1 MKNTSPCFGLT
12 VGGDSRQHGFT
23 LVELMI
29 IVAIVSI
36 LAVIAMPAYQNYT
49 IRSKVSEAM
58 AFMAEAKSTVTE
70 RYSATNTMPTSNQVA
85 GLAPPDSY
93 DDYEYVSRLEVTSI
107 PVDGTIVVTVK
118 IPGTSANGKQLQLVP
133 STSSMPIVWRCES
146 VPDINYGIAAT
157 HIPANCRG

>member
-1 MKNTSPCFGLT
+1 MNTMSPCLKVT
-12 VGGDSRQHGFT
+12 VASDYRDRGFT

-29 IVAIVSI
+29 VVAVVSI

-58 AFMAEAKSTVTE
+58 VFLAEAKTTVAE
-70 RYSATNTMPTSNQVA
+70 KYSATNDMPTNNQLA
-85 GLAPPDSY
+85 GLSTPESY
-93 DDYEYVSRLEVTSI
+93 DEYEYLSRLEVSSI
-107 PVDGTIVVTVK
+107 PVEGAIVVTIK

-133 STSSMPIVWRCES
+133 STNTSPIIWKCEPVTGPLAIS
-146 VPDINYGIAAT
+146 TN

>member
-1 MKNTSPCFGLT
+1 MNTISPFPRAT
-12 VGGDSRQHGFT
+12 VGSDYRQGGFT

-58 AFMAEAKSTVTE
+58 VFLAEAKTTVTE
-70 RYSATNTMPTSNQVA
+70 KYSATNIMPTSNQVA
-85 GLAPPDSY
+85 GLSTPESY
-93 DDYEYVSRLEVTSI
+93 DEYEYLSRLEVSSV
-107 PVDGTIVVTVK
+107 PVDGAIVVTIK

-133 STSSMPIVWRCES
+133 STNTSPIVWKCEPVTGPLAIS
-146 VPDINYGIAAT
+146 TN
-157 HIPANCRG
+157 HIPAICRG